1 MSTNVTVVLISEVK
15 SLPNKGSEEI
25 LFYRLVAL
33 GLKCDL
39 ISSAFILLC
48 GIKNFFCKVFL
59 RQYSW

>member
-15 SLPNKGSEEI
+15 CLPNKGSEEI

-39 ISSAFILLC
+39 ISSAFILLR
-48 GIKNFFCKVFL
+48 GIKIFFVKSF
-59 RQYSW
+59 

>member
-25 LFYRLVAL
+25 LFCRLVAL

-39 ISSAFILLC
+39 ISSAFILLH
-48 GIKNFFCKVFL
+48 GIKIFL
-59 RQYSW
+59 